1 MKPFIKKIIFV
12 GTIVLVL
19 IQFYQPARN
28 SDYGQVLPIHFSKI
42 YPVPQNVE
50 VILQTSCYDC
60 HSNNIRYPWY
70 SNIQPMRFFMDGH
83 ISEGKDDLNFSEWG
97 NYTKRKQETKLNR
110 MIKQIK
116 DNKMPLSS
124 YTLIHRD
131 AILHSTQKKLLTT
144 WLESVNDSIAKNN

>member
-1 MKPFIKKIIFV
+1 MKPYIKKIIFV
-12 GTIVLVL
+12 GAIVLVL

-42 YPVPQNVE
+42 YSVPQNVE
-50 VILQTSCYDC
+50 AILQTSCYDC
-60 HSNNIRYPWY
+60 HSNNTRYPWY

-97 NYTKRKQETKLNR
+97 NYSKRKQETKLNR

-116 DNKMPLSS
+116 DDKMPLSS

-131 AILHSTQKKLLTT
+131 AILDSTQKKLLTT